1 MRHPD
6 ILRYLD
12 GIETE
17 QSIMFVTDP
26 IEPLSNQLN
35 QDPDKNLIIWGLYKV
50 ANAIKFLTSC
60 DMVHGNVRIS
70 SIFTNKAGEWK
81 LGGFELLCSMK
92 EESPIILTFGGLV
105 PDAQR
110 YATPEVKKS
119 GWTVI
124 KELPEGVIDSYHL
137 GCLIYEAYN
146 HRFETTDSL
155 LSQKGS
161 IPQSMLRIYSHLLN
175 PNVKMRASADM
186 FLDEGLGPK
195 GFFSNDFVKVNLF
208 LENISIKEQDEKD
221 VFFKKLDSYI
231 ESFPGQFCKYKIL
244 PELMKAFEYGS
255 GGAKVL
261 SAIIK
266 VGDHLSDEEY
276 ESIVIEPVIRMFA
289 SPDRAI
295 RVSLLENMP
304 KFIGHMTNKMVTDQV
319 FPNVAT
325 GFTDIVPLI
334 REQTIKS
341 VLLLVPKLNE
351 RIINYDLLKYLAKLQ
366 MDPEPGIRTNTTIC
380 LGKIAKHLSENTRK
394 KVLISAFTRSLRDT
408 FHHARVAALMALNA
422 TAEFYDAQ
430 ECTAKIIPAISVVLI
445 DKEKPVR
452 DQAFKA
458 LNTFIRKAQDFAESM
473 PETSIKAD
481 TSSPTSEEAVAQAT
495 SMANVLGGA
504 TKGLAG
510 WAVSSIQSRFST
522 PNGEIGNPMQTASG
536 TNTPTTNQ
544 VIPSASPIPPQTNA
558 SIRFDVQSIEP
569 DVVEDTN
576 GWDDEDSSPLDFGE
590 TANDTW
596 DNQPETFSPSVVH
609 HGVTSPMS
617 FGSNPSSFS
626 SGNKAQGSMKLG
638 HSKPKAPATEGDG
651 LDSMISTLRDTS
663 SRTSSIDKDQKKN
676 ELERRREERR
686 QRMAELR
693 EKKKA
698 SCMILPTK
706 TVQSIH
712 TTTLLSERP
721 THFVKRDDVQTNLEL
736 YQNWAS
742 VCRQYKNG
750 ALVAFTPDDTNRL
763 WKTVTETINCGN
775 SGPVTVTTTVS
786 VNPTSTPSSSRNST
800 SCQDQ
805 CWSDYLWHTYGDGIS
820 PAQGFVGTLC
830 MIIGLYF
837 LILAFRFF
845 RPTMALV
852 GFIFFATMTW
862 IGLVN
867 NEPVGGY
874 PLADIIY
881 ICVSAGLGLLGAF
894 LFVFFYPA
902 GIYCLAGLGGFYL
915 AVYIM
920 SWKEDLVIIIKV
932 ARICFIIGLG
942 VLFFILLYFAET
954 YTLFFCTAFIGSYL
968 FFFGLDFFV
977 HTGFINPWLL
987 IFDGNPNHHN
997 TYLMSTPVRV
1007 MLALVAAVLLF
1018 SVIWQFYWHV
1028 IRCPRQFGVTIVEVK
1043 EEKKEKKKEEKK
1055 EEDKK
1060 PPSPQPVMC
1069 LPPPYHPQPIFTQN
1083 IYAPL
1088 HSA

>member
-319 FPNVAT
+319 FPNV
-325 GFTDIVPLI
+325 
-334 REQTIKS
+334 
-341 VLLLVPKLNE
+341 
-351 RIINYDLLKYLAKLQ
+351 
-366 MDPEPGIRTNTTIC
+366 
-380 LGKIAKHLSENTRK
+380 
-394 KVLISAFTRSLRDT
+394 
-408 FHHARVAALMALNA
+408 
-422 TAEFYDAQ
+422 
-430 ECTAKIIPAISVVLI
+430 
-445 DKEKPVR
+445 
-452 DQAFKA
+452 
-458 LNTFIRKAQDFAESM
+458 
-473 PETSIKAD
+473 
-481 TSSPTSEEAVAQAT
+481 
-495 SMANVLGGA
+495 
-504 TKGLAG
+504 
-510 WAVSSIQSRFST
+510 VSHQRLT
-522 PNGEIGNPMQTASG
+522 
-536 TNTPTTNQ
+536 
-544 VIPSASPIPPQTNA
+544 
-558 SIRFDVQSIEP
+558 
-569 DVVEDTN
+569 
-576 GWDDEDSSPLDFGE
+576 
-590 TANDTW
+590 
-596 DNQPETFSPSVVH
+596 
-609 HGVTSPMS
+609 
-617 FGSNPSSFS
+617 
-626 SGNKAQGSMKLG
+626 
-638 HSKPKAPATEGDG
+638 
-651 LDSMISTLRDTS
+651 
-663 SRTSSIDKDQKKN
+663 
-676 ELERRREERR
+676 LER
-686 QRMAELR
+686 
-693 EKKKA
+693 
-698 SCMILPTK
+698 K
-706 TVQSIH
+706 T
-712 TTTLLSERP
+712 
-721 THFVKRDDVQTNLEL
+721 
-736 YQNWAS
+736 
-742 VCRQYKNG
+742 
-750 ALVAFTPDDTNRL
+750 
-763 WKTVTETINCGN
+763 
-775 SGPVTVTTTVS
+775 
-786 VNPTSTPSSSRNST
+786 
-800 SCQDQ
+800 
-805 CWSDYLWHTYGDGIS
+805 
-820 PAQGFVGTLC
+820 
-830 MIIGLYF
+830 
-837 LILAFRFF
+837 
-845 RPTMALV
+845 
-852 GFIFFATMTW
+852 
-862 IGLVN
+862 
-867 NEPVGGY
+867 
-874 PLADIIY
+874 LAD
-881 ICVSAGLGLLGAF
+881 
-894 LFVFFYPA
+894 
-902 GIYCLAGLGGFYL
+902 GF
-915 AVYIM
+915 
-920 SWKEDLVIIIKV
+920 
-932 ARICFIIGLG
+932 
-942 VLFFILLYFAET
+942 
-954 YTLFFCTAFIGSYL
+954 
-968 FFFGLDFFV
+968 
-977 HTGFINPWLL
+977 H
-987 IFDGNPNHHN
+987 
-997 TYLMSTPVRV
+997 
-1007 MLALVAAVLLF
+1007 
-1018 SVIWQFYWHV
+1018 
-1028 IRCPRQFGVTIVEVK
+1028 
-1043 EEKKEKKKEEKK
+1043 
-1055 EEDKK
+1055 
-1060 PPSPQPVMC
+1060 
-1069 LPPPYHPQPIFTQN
+1069 
-1083 IYAPL
+1083 
-1088 HSA
+1088 